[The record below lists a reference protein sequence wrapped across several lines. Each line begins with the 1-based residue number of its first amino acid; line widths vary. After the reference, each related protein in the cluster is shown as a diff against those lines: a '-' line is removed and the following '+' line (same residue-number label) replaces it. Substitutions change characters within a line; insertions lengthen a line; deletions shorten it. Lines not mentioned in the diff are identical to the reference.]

1 MGQGRQHAVRPWCVR
16 GRVSRRASQR
26 GWRSPPRRRPRAW
39 PCSQSH
45 PSRAKKERLDGNSDA
60 RDDVVDEDEQC
71 EKKQRAHLQRRDRA
85 FDVCGGTEQGRSQ
98 HGEQV
103 HLLPQSELVCHCGT
117 PVQNAEGTGV
127 KGRCTTAGL
136 VCVRG
141 GGFRRSGNG
150 DRGDHVWGSMVHNG
164 TLTLCENGSVTT
176 KYRTP
181 PLFQLQPTYNSPT
194 LLSSQLRNEM
204 TLLILQ
210 WVLLEY
216 HGGAFY
222 VAGN

>member
-1 MGQGRQHAVRPWCVR
+1 MYYGRFGV
-16 GRVSRRASQR
+16 
-26 GWRSPPRRRPRAW
+26 
-39 PCSQSH
+39 
-45 PSRAKKERLDGNSDA
+45 
-60 RDDVVDEDEQC
+60 C
-71 EKKQRAHLQRRDRA
+71 E
-85 FDVCGGTEQGRSQ
+85 E
-98 HGEQV
+98 
-103 HLLPQSELVCHCGT
+103 
-117 PVQNAEGTGV
+117 
-127 KGRCTTAGL
+127 
-136 VCVRG
+136 
-141 GGFRRSGNG
+141 GGFGRSGNG

-216 HGGAFY
+216 HGGTRILR
-222 VAGN
+222 GRQLK